1 MTVRI
6 ARIALSFGALLG
18 CCGLCLHGFGQTGD
32 VLHEIANLRDPA
44 RGIRRGAAMNL
55 GRMGDRRAVPA
66 LIAALNNADPQVQE
80 FVVRALAELKDPR
93 AIEPLIAI
101 ARKNADKELQMYA
114 IEAVGEFKDAR
125 AIAALIDIP
134 SRSAQDDRTVAIALG
149 RIGAPAVPPL
159 LAALKNAEPASR
171 VRVLDALGWID
182 NARAKDALI
191 SYMKDPDPRV
201 RKAVVI
207 GLSGHWEDPGRL
219 ASPFDTAALLRSIR
233 QRELPVPMDP
243 RAPGLLVAALQDS
256 DAEVQAAAAQS
267 LGGLKVA
274 AAADPLIELLRKP
287 VNEGQSL
294 LGKAAQAELR
304 KNVAIALGQI
314 GDARAVDALIA
325 ALGDPADEVRMWSA
339 RSLGE
344 IKDPRATEALV
355 LLVNDRNNAVRR
367 EALIALGKIKEP
379 RAVGAL
385 IEAMRKRSAEIEAS
399 SPGMMPEQVAL
410 DTKRLTIM
418 NDPVLEEA
426 PVTLKQIGEPAVA
439 PLISALKSTD
449 PVFRQRI
456 LAALNGS
463 KDASAVDAIIAALND
478 TDMGVRSAAL
488 SALASASDPRATAP
502 FMNAWKEADTT
513 TRTSAVYFLCKN
525 DAAWATGPVIEAMK
539 EKDSGLAARCIGFN
553 AQVKTSIEDAVT
565 PLLTDPDSYTREIPA

>member
-1 MTVRI
+1 
-6 ARIALSFGALLG
+6 
-18 CCGLCLHGFGQTGD
+18 
-32 VLHEIANLRDPA
+32 
-44 RGIRRGAAMNL
+44 
-55 GRMGDRRAVPA
+55 
-66 LIAALNNADPQVQE
+66 
-80 FVVRALAELKDPR
+80 
-93 AIEPLIAI
+93 
-101 ARKNADKELQMYA
+101 
-114 IEAVGEFKDAR
+114 
-125 AIAALIDIP
+125 
-134 SRSAQDDRTVAIALG
+134 
-149 RIGAPAVPPL
+149 
-159 LAALKNAEPASR
+159 
-171 VRVLDALGWID
+171 
-182 NARAKDALI
+182 
-191 SYMKDPDPRV
+191 MKDPDPRV

-355 LLVNDRNNAVRR
+355 LLVNDKNNAVRR
-367 EALIALGKIKEP
+367 EALIALGKIKDP

-539 EKDSGLAARCIGFN
+539 EKDSGFAARCIGVD
-553 AQVKTSIEDAVT
+553 AQVKPSIEDAVI
-565 PLLTDPDSYTREIPA
+565 PLLTDADRYTREIAARTLVALIPNPLFYEPSADGKKTRAEIALQQSLKERNMVVICAAASYYVSRGEAGTEDTLIDALNAAGEYWLAEYFLVCGHRKLEDAGRAWLKAHNRNIDSNTFGQMWGQAWTNWPRERHPA